1 MSKTSK
7 PVQQKRKQ
15 DKNYVGTI
23 TVEQQLAMRRGARR
37 QSAIDHGMATK
48 SGAGYHN
55 SDVRKLNR
63 KERRQGKLTSK
74 HAGGDHE

>member
-7 PVQQKRKQ
+7 PVQQKRKK

-23 TVEQQLAMRRGARR
+23 TIEQQIAMRRAARR
-37 QSAIDHGMATK
+37 QSAIDNGMATK
-48 SGAGYHN
+48 SGAGYHGGN
-55 SDVRKLNR
+55 VKKLNR
-63 KERRQGKLTSK
+63 KERREGKQAVK